1 MGKFLEKIVDYK
13 SRTGVEDPFA
23 DVKQDLSFIEN
34 DTNVWRDI
42 QTEEVY
48 ARIIL
53 LSGSQDSAVVEGGRG
68 TFVSD
73 SYWLPS

>member
-23 DVKQDLSFIEN
+23 DVKQDLSFIET

-42 QTEEVY
+42 QTEEVQFLRR
-48 ARIIL
+48 AIGVFTGPEQSHL
-53 LSGSQDSAVVEGGRG
+53 CQNHPSQ
-68 TFVSD
+68 
-73 SYWLPS
+73 